1 MCWTSMQINYTIKHW
16 GWGDCCALPN
26 SPRSREKKLSPVI
39 HYQWVFC
46 RENMEVCVPYLQ
58 WYYAGQQTYISEKI
72 ANKMT
77 DIQAISINRDITP
90 CMLCLLNPSNT
101 AGHLLTQEPLPLCE
115 GSSQHDSPLSCCYR
129 PCCFLRKSVKPGE
142 VRGSQR
148 EVLTGECEM
157 PGVKRGCLSV
167 CLINS

>member
-1 MCWTSMQINYTIKHW
+1 MQLCDNILQVSCLICSMCWASMQINYTIKHW

-26 SPRSREKKLSPVI
+26 SPKSREKKLSPVI

-77 DIQAISINRDITP
+77 DIQAISISRDITP
-90 CMLCLLNPSNT
+90 CMLFP
-101 AGHLLTQEPLPLCE
+101 
-115 GSSQHDSPLSCCYR
+115 
-129 PCCFLRKSVKPGE
+129 VKPFQHCGTFADTRAPATLWGL
-142 VRGSQR
+142 VTAWQPS
-148 EVLTGECEM
+148 LLL
-157 PGVKRGCLSV
+157 LSPP
-167 CLINS
+167 LLS